1 MDPYVV
7 KAIEVVIMQLVVLG
21 GIVAILVAAVWDI
34 VQAKV
39 QESRRRDRIA
49 PKPVTHTW
57 FAHHHLHNPFAH
69 HHV

>member
-39 QESRRRDRIA
+39 QESRRRDQIA
-49 PKPVTHTW
+49 LKP
-57 FAHHHLHNPFAH
+57 AGHN
-69 HHV
+69 